1 MQTHLRATFH
11 EHRDLVV
18 SLCFPIFFHP
28 DCTVGFGV
36 SPNHAL
42 RLVGCTTGRES
53 HPALKI
59 LDSISGSII
68 AWYIIECKP
77 FLKPGQNR
85 DGTTFRRRTLSR
97 GPAPS
102 RSLSF
107 CQSFQRVFLQAAE
120 SGVFSKVRVCE
131 AQRKRELAAW
141 QAEQAHHTTSKEK
154 QSVPD
159 GERPV
164 VHIAIVCGFFRVRPI
179 QGCPLFLF
187 YPHSSAPWRPAAF
200 HRRMQV
206 VFSKKQASPKE
217 PSQGSFGEAVIK
229 RRIMKDKK

>member
-1 MQTHLRATFH
+1 M
-11 EHRDLVV
+11 V

-97 GPAPS
+97 GLAPS
-102 RSLSF
+102 SSLSF
-107 CQSFQRVFLQAAE
+107 CQSFHRVFLQAAE
-120 SGVFSKVRVCE
+120 SGVFSKVRVRE
-131 AQRKRELAAW
+131 AQRSKRDLPHGR
-141 QAEQAHHTTSKEK
+141 QNRLIIPPVKK
-154 QSVPD
+154 NRNVPD
-159 GERPV
+159 GELPV
-164 VHIAIVCGFFRVRPI
+164 CTYRVWIFAGCVRVDAPCFYFFRTV
-179 QGCPLFLF
+179 
-187 YPHSSAPWRPAAF
+187 HSYGRSAAA
-200 HRRMQV
+200 V
-206 VFSKKQASPKE
+206 SV
-217 PSQGSFGEAVIK
+217 
-229 RRIMKDKK
+229 

>member
-1 MQTHLRATFH
+1 M
-11 EHRDLVV
+11 V

-97 GPAPS
+97 GLAPS
-102 RSLSF
+102 SSLSF
-107 CQSFQRVFLQAAE
+107 CQSFHRVFLQAAE
-120 SGVFSKVRVCE
+120 SDVFSKASLPHGRQNRLITPPAKKNRAFPTGNALLYVSLSYVDFQGASGWSHPVFIFSELCTHTGA
-131 AQRKRELAAW
+131 AQ
-141 QAEQAHHTTSKEK
+141 QPFPCS
-154 QSVPD
+154 
-159 GERPV
+159 
-164 VHIAIVCGFFRVRPI
+164 C
-179 QGCPLFLF
+179 
-187 YPHSSAPWRPAAF
+187 PAAF
-200 HRRMQV
+200 PYRPTPP
-206 VFSKKQASPKE
+206 A
-217 PSQGSFGEAVIK
+217 G
-229 RRIMKDKK
+229 

>member
-1 MQTHLRATFH
+1 M
-11 EHRDLVV
+11 V

-68 AWYIIECKP
+68 AWYITECKP

-85 DGTTFRRRTLSR
+85 DGTTFRRRTLSK
-97 GPAPS
+97 GLAPS
-102 RSLSF
+102 SSLSF
-107 CQSFQRVFLQAAE
+107 CQSFHRVFLQAAE
-120 SGVFSKVRVCE
+120 SDVFSKVRVCE
-131 AQRKRELAAW
+131 VLRKRELAAW

-159 GERPV
+159 GERSV
-164 VHIAIVCGFFRVRPI
+164 SHIAVVCGFL
-179 QGCPLFLF
+179 QGASGWTHLVFIFSERCTHTGAAQQPF
-187 YPHSSAPWRPAAF
+187 PCSCPAAF
-200 HRRMQV
+200 PYRPTPP
-206 VFSKKQASPKE
+206 A
-217 PSQGSFGEAVIK
+217 G
-229 RRIMKDKK
+229 

>member
-1 MQTHLRATFH
+1 M
-11 EHRDLVV
+11 V

-68 AWYIIECKP
+68 AWYITECKP

-97 GPAPS
+97 GLAPS
-102 RSLSF
+102 SSLSF
-107 CQSFQRVFLQAAE
+107 CQSFHRVFLQAAE
-120 SGVFSKVRVCE
+120 SDVFSKVRVCE
-131 AQRKRELAAW
+131 AQRSKRELAAW

-159 GERPV
+159 GERSV
-164 VHIAIVCGFFRVRPI
+164 SHIAVVCGFW
-179 QGCPLFLF
+179 QGASGWTHPVFIFSELCTHTGAAQQPF
-187 YPHSSAPWRPAAF
+187 PCSCPAAF
-200 HRRMQV
+200 PHRPTPP
-206 VFSKKQASPKE
+206 A
-217 PSQGSFGEAVIK
+217 G
-229 RRIMKDKK
+229 

>member
-1 MQTHLRATFH
+1 M
-11 EHRDLVV
+11 V

-28 DCTVGFGV
+28 DYTVGFGV

-97 GPAPS
+97 GLAPS
-102 RSLSF
+102 SSLSF
-107 CQSFQRVFLQAAE
+107 CQSFHRVFLQAAE
-120 SGVFSKVRVCE
+120 SDVFSKVRVCE
-131 AQRKRELAAW
+131 ALRKRELAAW
-141 QAEQAHHTTSKEK
+141 QAEQAHISSKEK
-154 QSVPD
+154 QEVPD
-159 GERPV
+159 GELPV
-164 VHIAIVCGFFRVRPI
+164 LLIVCGFL
-179 QGCPLFLF
+179 QGASGWAHPVLFFQNCALIR
-187 YPHSSAPWRPAAF
+187 A
-200 HRRMQV
+200 
-206 VFSKKQASPKE
+206 
-217 PSQGSFGEAVIK
+217 
-229 RRIMKDKK
+229 

>member
-1 MQTHLRATFH
+1 M
-11 EHRDLVV
+11 V

-97 GPAPS
+97 ELAPS
-102 RSLSF
+102 SSLSF
-107 CQSFQRVFLQAAE
+107 CQSFHRVFLQAAE
-120 SGVFSKVRVCE
+120 SGVFSKASLPHGRQNRLTSP
-131 AQRKRELAAW
+131 AKKNRKFPMGNALLYI
-141 QAEQAHHTTSKEK
+141 SLS
-154 QSVPD
+154 SVVF
-159 GERPV
+159 G
-164 VHIAIVCGFFRVRPI
+164 RVRPI
-179 QGCPLFLF
+179 QGRTLFLF
-187 YPHSSAPWRPAAF
+187 CPHSSAPWRPAAF

-229 RRIMKDKK
+229 RRIMKDRK

>member
-1 MQTHLRATFH
+1 M
-11 EHRDLVV
+11 V

-102 RSLSF
+102 SSLFF
-107 CQSFQRVFLQAAE
+107 CQSFHRVFLQAAE
-120 SGVFSKVRVCE
+120 SDVFSKASLPHGRRNRLIIPPVKKNRKFPMGNSLFFLSCVDFCGVRP
-131 AQRKRELAAW
+131 AGRTLFY
-141 QAEQAHHTTSKEK
+141 
-154 QSVPD
+154 
-159 GERPV
+159 
-164 VHIAIVCGFFRVRPI
+164 FFRTV
-179 QGCPLFLF
+179 
-187 YPHSSAPWRPAAF
+187 HSYGRSAAAIS
-200 HRRMQV
+200 V
-206 VFSKKQASPKE
+206 
-217 PSQGSFGEAVIK
+217 
-229 RRIMKDKK
+229 

>member
-1 MQTHLRATFH
+1 M
-11 EHRDLVV
+11 V

-68 AWYIIECKP
+68 AWYITECKP

-97 GPAPS
+97 GLAPS
-102 RSLSF
+102 SSLSF
-107 CQSFQRVFLQAAE
+107 CQSFHRVFLQAAE
-120 SGVFSKVRVCE
+120 SDVFSKASLPHGRQNRLTSPAKRNRAFPTGNALLYISLSYVDFSGCVRVDAPCFIFSE
-131 AQRKRELAAW
+131 LCTHTGAAQ
-141 QAEQAHHTTSKEK
+141 QPFPCS
-154 QSVPD
+154 
-159 GERPV
+159 
-164 VHIAIVCGFFRVRPI
+164 C
-179 QGCPLFLF
+179 
-187 YPHSSAPWRPAAF
+187 PAAF
-200 HRRMQV
+200 PYRPTHP
-206 VFSKKQASPKE
+206 A
-217 PSQGSFGEAVIK
+217 G
-229 RRIMKDKK
+229 

>member
-1 MQTHLRATFH
+1 M
-11 EHRDLVV
+11 V

-97 GPAPS
+97 GLAPS
-102 RSLSF
+102 SSLSF
-107 CQSFQRVFLQAAE
+107 CQSFHRVFLQAAE
-120 SGVFSKVRVCE
+120 SDVFSKVRVCE

-154 QSVPD
+154 QEVPD
-159 GERPV
+159 GELPV
-164 VHIAIVCGFFRVRPI
+164 LLSYRVWIFARCVRVDAPCFYFFRTV
-179 QGCPLFLF
+179 
-187 YPHSSAPWRPAAF
+187 HSYGRSAAA
-200 HRRMQV
+200 V
-206 VFSKKQASPKE
+206 SV
-217 PSQGSFGEAVIK
+217 
-229 RRIMKDKK
+229 

>member
-1 MQTHLRATFH
+1 M
-11 EHRDLVV
+11 V

-97 GPAPS
+97 GLAPS
-102 RSLSF
+102 SSLSF
-107 CQSFQRVFLQAAE
+107 CQSFYRVFLQAAE
-120 SGVFSKVRVCE
+120 SGVFSKASLPHGRQNRLTSP
-131 AQRKRELAAW
+131 AKKNRKFPMGNALLYI
-141 QAEQAHHTTSKEK
+141 SLS
-154 QSVPD
+154 SVVF
-159 GERPV
+159 G
-164 VHIAIVCGFFRVRPI
+164 RVRPI
-179 QGCPLFLF
+179 QGRTLFLF

-229 RRIMKDKK
+229 RRIMKDRK

>member
-1 MQTHLRATFH
+1 M
-11 EHRDLVV
+11 V

-102 RSLSF
+102 SSLFF
-107 CQSFQRVFLQAAE
+107 CQSFHRVFLQAAE
-120 SGVFSKVRVCE
+120 SGVFSKASLPHGRRNRLIIPPVKKNRAFPTGNALLYISLSYVDFSGCVRQGAPCFIFSE
-131 AQRKRELAAW
+131 LCTHMGAAQ
-141 QAEQAHHTTSKEK
+141 QPFPCS
-154 QSVPD
+154 
-159 GERPV
+159 
-164 VHIAIVCGFFRVRPI
+164 C
-179 QGCPLFLF
+179 
-187 YPHSSAPWRPAAF
+187 PAAF
-200 HRRMQV
+200 PYRPTPP
-206 VFSKKQASPKE
+206 A
-217 PSQGSFGEAVIK
+217 G
-229 RRIMKDKK
+229 

>member
-1 MQTHLRATFH
+1 M
-11 EHRDLVV
+11 V

-97 GPAPS
+97 GLAPS
-102 RSLSF
+102 SSLSF
-107 CQSFQRVFLQAAE
+107 CQSFHRVFLQAAK
-120 SGVFSKVRVCE
+120 SDVFSKASLPHGRQNRLTSP
-131 AQRKRELAAW
+131 AKKNRKFPMGNSL
-141 QAEQAHHTTSKEK
+141 SYL
-154 QSVPD
+154 SCVD
-159 GERPV
+159 F
-164 VHIAIVCGFFRVRPI
+164 CGVRPI

-217 PSQGSFGEAVIK
+217 PSQGAFGEAVIK
-229 RRIMKDKK
+229 KKNYEG

>member
-1 MQTHLRATFH
+1 M
-11 EHRDLVV
+11 V

-97 GPAPS
+97 GLAPS
-102 RSLSF
+102 SSLSF
-107 CQSFQRVFLQAAE
+107 CQSFHRVFLQAAE
-120 SGVFSKVRVCE
+120 SGVFSKASLPHGRRNRLIS
-131 AQRKRELAAW
+131 QPKKNRKFPSGNSLPYL
-141 QAEQAHHTTSKEK
+141 SC
-154 QSVPD
+154 VD
-159 GERPV
+159 F
-164 VHIAIVCGFFRVRPI
+164 CRVRPI
-179 QGCPLFLF
+179 QGRTLFLF

-206 VFSKKQASPKE
+206 VFSKNKLP
-217 PSQGSFGEAVIK
+217 
-229 RRIMKDKK
+229 RRNPLKGLSGKLL

>member
-1 MQTHLRATFH
+1 M
-11 EHRDLVV
+11 V

-97 GPAPS
+97 GLAPFS
-102 RSLSF
+102 FLSF
-107 CQSFQRVFLQAAE
+107 CQSFHRVFLQAAE
-120 SGVFSKVRVCE
+120 SGVFSKASLPHGRQNRLTSP
-131 AQRKRELAAW
+131 AKKNRKFPMGNALLYI
-141 QAEQAHHTTSKEK
+141 SLS
-154 QSVPD
+154 SVVF
-159 GERPV
+159 G
-164 VHIAIVCGFFRVRPI
+164 RVRPI
-179 QGCPLFLF
+179 QGRTLFLF

-229 RRIMKDKK
+229 RRIMKDRK

>member
-1 MQTHLRATFH
+1 M
-11 EHRDLVV
+11 V

-97 GPAPS
+97 GLAPS
-102 RSLSF
+102 SSLSF
-107 CQSFQRVFLQAAE
+107 CQSFHRVFLQAAE
-120 SGVFSKVRVCE
+120 SDVFSKVRVC
-131 AQRKRELAAW
+131 AAKRSNE
-141 QAEQAHHTTSKEK
+141 SP
-154 QSVPD
+154 S
-159 GERPV
+159 G
-164 VHIAIVCGFFRVRPI
+164 
-179 QGCPLFLF
+179 
-187 YPHSSAPWRPAAF
+187 AF
-200 HRRMQV
+200 
-206 VFSKKQASPKE
+206 
-217 PSQGSFGEAVIK
+217 K
-229 RRIMKDKK
+229 RRNGLAQQDGGTKSRQVPIWEKSNLTLEEAAAYSGIGINKLREMSDSKDCTFVLWNGTKRLLKRRRLDEHLDRLFSI

>member
-1 MQTHLRATFH
+1 M
-11 EHRDLVV
+11 V

-97 GPAPS
+97 GLAPS
-102 RSLSF
+102 SSLSF
-107 CQSFQRVFLQAAE
+107 CQSFHRVFLQAAE
-120 SGVFSKVRVCE
+120 SDVFSKVRVCE
-131 AQRKRELAAW
+131 ALRKRELAAW

-164 VHIAIVCGFFRVRPI
+164 VHIAIVCGFFRVRPA
-179 QGCPLFLF
+179 GRTLF
-187 YPHSSAPWRPAAF
+187 YFFRTVHSYGRSAAAIS
-200 HRRMQV
+200 V
-206 VFSKKQASPKE
+206 
-217 PSQGSFGEAVIK
+217 
-229 RRIMKDKK
+229 